1 MKHGISIT
9 ALACLA
15 AVPLGMTGCASGGG
29 SEPPAGTPTAS
40 EVAPADPS
48 PVPVPQEGEAGG
60 ELGDEAAA
68 ELPPKPLTP
77 AQRAALRVD
86 KVEVRP
92 AEISL
97 EVGGRTAPKVVALD
111 AEGVEVDG
119 VQLMR
124 FVQGQAAFFDAA
136 TGEIEA
142 VEPGEATMLAG
153 IMRPTPE
160 GGSPDMVFARARI
173 NVKPLPVARLELG
186 EPQGRLY
193 SGTRQRIPVA
203 AFSERVVDGRL
214 AGVFERQRFE
224 VSWRSSD
231 PSVASVTANGFVAAG
246 RPGKAVLTATSEG
259 VSASLEVQVEPN
271 PVRTL
276 DVEPS
281 QEDVLVGDVTRFS
294 AVAMDS
300 DGRVVEGVGPE
311 WTIAGL
317 SGQPVEAAWIS
328 QDGSFVAS
336 AAGLYRV
343 TATVAD
349 LSAVAEVSA
358 TSRPGRRRVEKVGYA
373 STPEHST
380 SDLWVFEGRDGRDY
394 AYTGTHAA
402 GRGGNVMYAW
412 DVTDPSNPVMT
423 DSVLVDARVVNDVK
437 INADASL
444 AVITREGASDRR
456 NGIVVLDLDDPAHPT
471 IASSYT
477 TDLTAGIHNTWI
489 EGDLVYAINDG
500 TRAMHIIDISTPTE
514 PAEVGRWELDKENKY
529 LHDVMVKDGLAY
541 LSYWN
546 DGLIILDVG
555 AGIRGGT
562 PTRPTFVSQFK
573 YRSRHGSE
581 DFGNT
586 HHAVRYKNYVFLSDE
601 IMGCEECV
609 NGPRGYVHVIDVTE
623 IERPREVARYHV
635 PEAGTHN
642 MWIEDDKLYV
652 AYYQGGLRIV
662 DVSGELSGDLYRQG
676 REIGWFMTESRDGF
690 RPNDT
695 MAWGP
700 QPFKGNIFVSDMNS
714 GLWIVKLEE
723 PERALVP

>member
-1 MKHGISIT
+1 MLLG
-9 ALACLA
+9 LASA
-15 AVPLGMTGCASGGG
+15 AFGMMGCASGGAAPDTQAG
-29 SEPPAGTPTAS
+29 IPAAQASREEAAPPAAEGVTS
-40 EVAPADPS
+40 EAPGA
-48 PVPVPQEGEAGG
+48 EAL
-60 ELGDEAAA
+60 E

-77 AQRAALRVD
+77 AQRAALRVE
-86 KVEVRP
+86 KIEIRP
-92 AEISL
+92 AELTL
-97 EVGGRTAPKVVALD
+97 EVGGRASPQIVALEAD
-111 AEGVEVDG
+111 GAEVEG

-153 IMRPTPE
+153 IMKPSPE
-160 GGSPDMVFARARI
+160 GGGPDMVFARARI
-173 NVKPLPVARLELG
+173 NVQPLPVARLEIG
-186 EPQGRLY
+186 DPEGRLY
-193 SGTRQRIPVA
+193 SGTRRRLPFA
-203 AFSERVVDGRL
+203 AFSERVVDGDVTE
-214 AGVFERQRFE
+214 VFERQQFE
-224 VSWRSSD
+224 IAWISSD
-231 PSVASVTANGFVAAG
+231 PSVASVTANGFVVAG
-246 RPGKAVLTATSEG
+246 RHGETRLTATSEG
-259 VSASLEVQVEPN
+259 VKASVEVRVEPN

-276 DVEPS
+276 SVEPS
-281 QEDVLVGDVTRFS
+281 LEEVLVGDVTRFS
-294 AVAMDS
+294 VVALDS
-300 DGRVVEGVGPE
+300 SRGAVEGVGAE

-328 QDGSFVAS
+328 QEGSFVAS
-336 AAGLYRV
+336 APGLYRV

-358 TSRPGRRRVEKVGYA
+358 RERPGRRKVERVGYA
-373 STPEHST
+373 ATPEHST
-380 SDLWVFEGRDGRDY
+380 SDLWVFQGRDGRDY

-402 GRGGNVMYAW
+402 GKGGNVMYAW

-437 INADASL
+437 VNSDASL

-456 NGIVVLDLDDPAHPT
+456 NGIVVLDLADPAHPV

-489 EGDLVYAINDG
+489 EGALIYAINDG
-500 TRAMHIIDISTPTE
+500 TRAMHIIDISD
-514 PAEVGRWELDKENKY
+514 PAAPVEVGRWELEKENKY

-546 DGLIILDVG
+546 DGLIVLDVG
-555 AGIRGGT
+555 AGIRDGT
-562 PTRPTFVSQFK
+562 PTRPTLVSQHK

-581 DFGNT
+581 EFGNT

-609 NGPRGYVHVIDVTE
+609 NGPRGYVHVVDVTE
-623 IERPREVARYHV
+623 IETPREVARYHV
-635 PEAGTHN
+635 PEAGAHN

-652 AYYQGGLRIV
+652 AYYQGGLRVV

-700 QPFKGNIFVSDMNS
+700 QPYKGNIFVSDMNS
-714 GLWIVKLEE
+714 GLWVVKLEE